1 MENNR
6 ILIVA
11 NGIIGEDPG
20 LSGGDVRFLEL
31 VRYWLKEGQQVELLS
46 SESAKGICH
55 RFGIDVPIHIIP
67 NISHNSER
75 MTYIVR
81 TLQTCV
87 VQPKSLSNFE
97 GIVYSVN
104 DSLFDVIPALRLKLS
119 NPKKVKWAA
128 VIHWIPPFP
137 PWKRRKSTLFN
148 SVLFFINERISIWL
162 AHFFADVLLPV
173 SESTAEQ
180 IRRIHLNMRKVHT
193 VKCGVNFTLIR
204 NIAKTIKQK
213 KYDLVF
219 MKRVQ
224 SVKGIFDFIEI
235 LEKVAVFKKDLKAII
250 IGGDGHD
257 AEIVK
262 QEIVNRN
269 LDKHVEFAG
278 YIFDQKYKFEKL
290 AQGKLFILPSY
301 EENWAIVVGEAMAA
315 GVPVISYKLPELTQ
329 IWKNHV
335 TWIPLGNT
343 DMVVKAILEQLEDDN
358 RLELEIANNL
368 RFIRDFDWKKIAL
381 EELQILSR
389 L

>member
-1 MENNR
+1 M
-6 ILIVA
+6 A
-11 NGIIGEDPG
+11 
-20 LSGGDVRFLEL
+20 
-31 VRYWLKEGQQVELLS
+31 
-46 SESAKGICH
+46 
-55 RFGIDVPIHIIP
+55 FGNCTAP
-67 NISHNSER
+67 
-75 MTYIVR
+75 
-81 TLQTCV
+81 L
-87 VQPKSLSNFE
+87 
-97 GIVYSVN
+97 
-104 DSLFDVIPALRLKLS
+104 
-119 NPKKVKWAA
+119 
-128 VIHWIPPFP
+128 
-137 PWKRRKSTLFN
+137 
-148 SVLFFINERISIWL
+148 
-162 AHFFADVLLPV
+162 FADVLLPV